1 MTTDGHLP
9 FRITTFQSPL
19 PSGGVGGGLEV
30 GGGCEVG
37 CLYCTVAVLQFQNR
51 WCGMAEMNTISIFIY
66 RYRVIFWFWGRPR
79 LELQRCNA
87 ATASEDNMLQRL
99 AGKVADVHAGC
110 NRGDYKADSERDFNR
125 RRGVNTCE
133 ADDAVFVF
141 VVVFGCSLR
150 SLKYFPPRILCNRP
164 VVS

>member
-1 MTTDGHLP
+1 MQPNHLP
-9 FRITTFQSPL
+9 AQRRNTRNALLRLDQDRVPA
-19 PSGGVGGGLEV
+19 GGQR
-30 GGGCEVG
+30 CS
-37 CLYCTVAVLQFQNR
+37 VAVLQFESQLFPDELAGSGAALAVGEAGDVAAGGEAVER
-51 WCGMAEMNTISIFIY
+51 QRGVAVGEADGIC
-66 RYRVIFWFWGRPR
+66 
-79 LELQRCNA
+79 LQR
-87 ATASEDNMLQRL
+87 Q
-99 AGKVADVHAGC
+99 AGKVADIHAGG

>member
-1 MTTDGHLP
+1 MLCYALTKT
-9 FRITTFQSPL
+9 
-19 PSGGVGGGLEV
+19 E
-30 GGGCEVG
+30 
-37 CLYCTVAVLQFQNR
+37 CLRADSVAVLQFESQLFPDELAGSGAALAVGEADGI
-51 WCGMAEMNTISIFIY
+51 C
-66 RYRVIFWFWGRPR
+66 
-79 LELQRCNA
+79 LQR
-87 ATASEDNMLQRL
+87 Q
-99 AGKVADVHAGC
+99 AGKVADIHAGG

-133 ADDAVFVF
+133 ANDAVFVF